1 MFNKLPFIVG
11 DTTTKALLNIIEI
24 FGYEDIFK
32 LSALNGVNLENVI
45 YHSVQADKYDKLP

>member
-32 LSALNGVNLENVI
+32 LSALNGVNLEIVI

>member
-11 DTTTKALLNIIEI
+11 DTSLKALLSIIEI

-32 LSALNGVNLENVI
+32 LSALNGINLETVI
-45 YHSVQADKYDKLP
+45 YHSIQADKYDKLP